1 MASDVTWT
9 KVKKYFKKDSK
20 IDKWGDPDLISDDLL
35 LRLYDFRDWLG
46 LPIYILHGVKTG
58 GHSASSFHYPRKD
71 KDGKQIGACAVDIVI
86 PDYDESPFDLILTAT
101 RFGFTG
107 IGYYP
112 HWKYKGIT
120 TGGLHVDT
128 RPLKWD
134 KDDTL
139 NYSHSR
145 WLGVKIAGKQ
155 QYIEMDFQNLLNY
168 TEEYAESGDEK
179 LH

>member
-1 MASDVTWT
+1 MASDATWK
-9 KVKKYFKKDSK
+9 KVNKYFKKDSK
-20 IDKWGDPDLISDDLL
+20 IDKWGDVDLISDEHL

-46 LPIYILHGVKTG
+46 LPIYVLHGVKTS
-58 GHSASSFHYPRKD
+58 GHSTSSFHYSKID
-71 KDGKQIGACAVDIVI
+71 KSGKQIGACATDIMI

-112 HWKYKGIT
+112 HWQYNGTIC
-120 TGGLHVDT
+120 GGLHLDS

-134 KDDTL
+134 SDQTL

-145 WLGVKIAGKQ
+145 WLGVMVNDKQ
-155 QYIEMDFQNLLNY
+155 KYVELDFHNLLEH
-168 TEEYAESGDEK
+168 TGDYAEGYETK